1 MLRLRY
7 RHKVRLRKTGRFLLI
22 ALGAVVILGI
32 LALVYA
38 DSLITY
44 DRDGAHLGETSV
56 QETET
61 TQPVADRPVILNP
74 VIEIQTGAVAAT
86 NVGEIGGV
94 YISTSMLQDMDKVM
108 ELLREIEEPGAVL
121 LELKSDFGNFYYSSA
136 YAYGNHPEGI
146 NVDAVDRLIT
156 YLKDNGFY
164 MIASI
169 PAFPDRAYVVEND
182 QLCIKEVGG
191 YGWMDSRG
199 CYWLDP
205 SNDAVISRLIQLAR
219 ELTER
224 GFREICFT
232 GFQFPD
238 GKNYTYGSDKSE
250 SEVIRE
256 AAEEI
261 SDHFAKNEI
270 VISFATQ
277 GTDFPVA
284 GGRVYIPNVDG
295 SQVERF
301 ASAYGQSETVR
312 ELVFLAN
319 SKDARFEK
327 YAVLRPLMS
336 ES

>member
-22 ALGAVVILGI
+22 ALVAVVVLGI
-32 LALVYA
+32 LALIYA

-44 DRDGAHLGETSV
+44 SRDGAYLGAAP
-56 QETET
+56 TEVT
-61 TQPVADRPVILNP
+61 DSAQPQGDRPVILNP
-74 VIEIQTGAVAAT
+74 IVEIQAGAVAAT
-86 NVGEIGGV
+86 NIADVGGV
-94 YISTSMLQDMDKVM
+94 HITASMLRDMDKVM
-108 ELLREIEEPGAVL
+108 ELIRAIEEPGAVL
-121 LELKSDFGNFYYSSA
+121 LELKSDFGNFYYSGS
-136 YAYGNHPEGI
+136 YADGNHPEGI
-146 NVDAVDRLIT
+146 DVKAVDDLIT
-156 YLKDNGFY
+156 YLKENGFY

-169 PAFPDRAYVVEND
+169 PAFPDRAYVLEND
-182 QLCIKEVGG
+182 TLCIREKGG

-219 ELTER
+219 ELTEM
-224 GFREICFT
+224 GFREICFS
-232 GFQFPD
+232 GFQFPE
-238 GKNYTYGSDKSE
+238 GNNYTYGSDKSE
-250 SEVIRE
+250 AEVIRE
-256 AAEEI
+256 AAQEI
-261 SDHFAKNEI
+261 SEHFAKNEI

-277 GTDFPVA
+277 DTDFPAV

-295 SQVERF
+295 SQAERF
-301 ASAYGQSETVR
+301 ASAYGQSENVR
-312 ELVFLAN
+312 ELVFLVG

>member
-22 ALGAVVILGI
+22 ALGVLVILGI

-44 DRDGAHLGETSV
+44 DREGAHLGVTPTEATEETL
-56 QETET
+56 
-61 TQPVADRPVILNP
+61 PRGDRPVILNP
-74 VIEIQTGAVAAT
+74 IIEVQAGSVAVADIAD
-86 NVGEIGGV
+86 VGGV
-94 YISTSMLQDMDKVM
+94 YITTSMLQNMDKVM
-108 ELLREIEEPGAVL
+108 ELVRAIEEPGAVL
-121 LELKSDFGNFYYSSA
+121 LELKSDFGNFYYSSS

-146 NVDAVDRLIT
+146 DIDAVDSLIT
-156 YLKDNGFY
+156 YLGENGFY

-182 QLCIKEVGG
+182 QLCIKEKGG

-205 SNDAVISRLIQLAR
+205 SNDAVVSRLIQLAR

-232 GFQFPD
+232 GFQFPN
-238 GKNYTYGSDKSE
+238 GSNYTYGSDKSE
-250 SEVIRE
+250 SEVIRD

-270 VISFATQ
+270 IISFATE

-301 ASAYGQSETVR
+301 ASAYDQSETVR
-312 ELVFLAN
+312 ELVFLAS

>member
-7 RHKVRLRKTGRFLLI
+7 RHRVRLRKLGRFLLI
-22 ALGAVVILGI
+22 AMGALALIGI

-38 DSLITY
+38 DSLVTY
-44 DRDGAHLGETSV
+44 DREGAHLGAPP
-56 QETET
+56 TEAT
-61 TQPVADRPVILNP
+61 EESRPTGDRPVILNP
-74 VIEIQTGAVAAT
+74 IIEVQTGSVAPT
-86 NVGEIGGV
+86 NIIDVGGV
-94 YISTSMLQDMDKVM
+94 YITTSMLQNMDKVM
-108 ELLREIEEPGAVL
+108 ELLRAMEEPGAVL
-121 LELKSDFGNFYYSSA
+121 LELKSDFGNFYYSSS

-146 NVDAVDRLIT
+146 DIDAVDRLIT

-182 QLCIKEVGG
+182 QLCIREIGG

-205 SNDAVISRLIQLAR
+205 SNDAVVSRLIQLAR

-232 GFQFPD
+232 GFQFPE
-238 GKNYTYGSDKSE
+238 GKGYTYGSDKSE

-261 SDHFAKNEI
+261 SDHFAKSEI
-270 VISFATQ
+270 MISFATEA
-277 GTDFPVA
+277 TDFPTA
-284 GGRVYIPNVDG
+284 GGRVYIPNIDG

-301 ASAYGQSETVR
+301 AGAYGQSETVR
-312 ELVFLAN
+312 ELVFLAS

>member
-1 MLRLRY
+1 
-7 RHKVRLRKTGRFLLI
+7 
-22 ALGAVVILGI
+22 VILLGI

-38 DSLITY
+38 DSLIIY
-44 DRDGAHLGETSV
+44 DRDGAHLRENSV
-56 QETET
+56 QSTEM
-61 TQPVADRPVILNP
+61 TQPMAERPVIREP
-74 VIEIQTGAVAAT
+74 VIEIQTGAVEAT
-86 NVGEIGGV
+86 DIKDVGGV
-94 YISTSMLQDMDKVM
+94 YITTSMLQDPEKVM
-108 ELLREIEEPGAVL
+108 EQLRTIEEPGAVL
-121 LELKSDFGNFYYSSA
+121 LELKSDFGNFYYSGS

-146 NVDAVDRLIT
+146 SIDAVDSLIT
-156 YLKDNGFY
+156 YLKDNGLY

-169 PAFPDRAYVVEND
+169 PAFPDRAYVIEND

-238 GKNYTYGSDKSE
+238 GKNYTYGSDKSK
-250 SEVIRE
+250 SEVIRD

-261 SDHFAKNEI
+261 SDHFAKSEI
-270 VISFATQ
+270 IISFATRE
-277 GTDFPVA
+277 TDFPVA
-284 GGRVYIPNVDG
+284 GGRVYIPDVDG

-301 ASAYGQSETVR
+301 ASAYGESETVR

>member
-7 RHKVRLRKTGRFLLI
+7 RHRVRLRKTGRFLLI
-22 ALGAVVILGI
+22 ALGALVILGV
-32 LALVYA
+32 LVLVYA

-44 DRDGAHLGETSV
+44 DRDGAHLGGAV
-56 QETET
+56 TENT
-61 TQPVADRPVILNP
+61 EAHLPREDRPVILNP
-74 VIEIQTGAVAAT
+74 IVEIQSGAVAAT
-86 NVGEIGGV
+86 NIIDVGGV
-94 YISTSMLQDMDKVM
+94 YITTSMLQDMDKVM
-108 ELLREIEEPGAVL
+108 ETLGAIEEPGAVL
-121 LELKSDFGNFYYSSA
+121 LELKSDFGNFYYSSS

-146 NVDAVDRLIT
+146 DIDAVDSLIT
-156 YLKDNGFY
+156 YLQDNGFY

-182 QLCIKEVGG
+182 HLCIKESGG

-205 SNDAVISRLIQLAR
+205 SNDAVVSRLIQLAR

-232 GFQFPD
+232 SFQFPE
-238 GKNYTYGSDKSE
+238 GSNYTYGSDKSE
-250 SEVIRE
+250 SAVIQD

-261 SDHFAKNEI
+261 SNHFAKSEI
-270 VISFATQ
+270 IVSFATEA
-277 GTDFPVA
+277 TDFPVA

-295 SQVERF
+295 SQVERY
-301 ASAYGQSETVR
+301 AGAYGQSESVR
-312 ELVFLAN
+312 EMVFLGN